1 MIPPI
6 HPDPS
11 AWSDESFQEQDSAGS
26 SVIAAAIIEPDV
38 TESAREAT

>member
-11 AWSDESFQEQDSAGS
+11 VWSDESFQEKDSAGFHI
-26 SVIAAAIIEPDV
+26 IAAAIIEPDV